1 MERKSKEQYTDAN
14 MSHRSRRFIVA
25 RHGETDFNR
34 ERRVQGT
41 SNESVL
47 TDKGVSQAKAL
58 GVYISKRG
66 TVARTFCSPLS
77 RCRQSYAE
85 ISGICAANNN
95 PLPDP
100 TILDNLEEID
110 LKEWQGRLRNDIM
123 IEDKTNWD
131 IFRANPCDLR
141 LQNGTFAP
149 VLDCFER
156 AISNWNVIRS
166 DAASNSADVTFIM
179 CHGAIGQCMLLQAL
193 GLDKKEYGKSRG
205 YALDNCECFEVEFE
219 SDESEYSSRWRR
231 IDSSQTASGWKS
243 TYASQLVATTLITC
257 R

>member
-1 MERKSKEQYTDAN
+1 MTQK
-14 MSHRSRRFIVA
+14 SRRFIVA

-47 TDKGVSQAKAL
+47 TEKGVSQAKSL
-58 GVYISKRG
+58 GKYISKRG
-66 TVARTFCSPLS
+66 GITRTFCSPLH
-77 RCRQSYAE
+77 RCRQTYAE
-85 ISGICAANNN
+85 VSGLCAVNNN
-95 PLPDP
+95 PLPV
-100 TILDNLEEID
+100 E
-110 LKEWQGRLRNDIM
+110 LKEWQGRLRGDIM

-141 LQNGTFAP
+141 LQHGTFAP

-156 AISNWNVIRS
+156 ANSNWDVIRS

-193 GLDKKEYGKSRG
+193 GLDKKEYGKSRR
-205 YALDNCECFEVEFE
+205 YALDNCECFEVEYE
-219 SDESEYSSRWRR
+219 SDESKYSSRWRR
-231 IDSSQTASGWKS
+231 IDLSQTASDWKS
-243 TYASQLVATTLITC
+243 TYASQLVATTLASS

>member
-1 MERKSKEQYTDAN
+1 MKT
-14 MSHRSRRFIVA
+14 SRRFIIA

-41 SNESVL
+41 SNESAL
-47 TDKGVSQAKAL
+47 TNKGISQAAAL
-58 GVYISKRG
+58 GAYMSKRDNI
-66 TVARTFCSPLS
+66 TRTFCSPLH
-77 RCRQSYAE
+77 RCRQTYAQ
-85 ISGICAANNN
+85 ISKVCASNDNA
-95 PLPDP
+95 LPEP
-100 TILDNLEEID
+100 TILDNLKEIE

-131 IFRANPCDLR
+131 VFRANPCDLR

-156 AISNWNVIRS
+156 ASSNWGVIRA

-179 CHGAIGQCMLLQAL
+179 CHGAIGQCMLLHAL
-193 GLDKKEYGKSRG
+193 GLYKTEYGKTRC
-205 YALDNCECFEVEFE
+205 YALDNCECFEIEFE
-219 SDESEYSSRWRR
+219 SDDSECSSRWRK
-231 IDSSQTASGWKS
+231 IDVAQTESEWMSTSSSQRVCA
-243 TYASQLVATTLITC
+243 ALTTS

>member
-1 MERKSKEQYTDAN
+1 MKK
-14 MSHRSRRFIVA
+14 SRRFIVA

-41 SNESVL
+41 SNESAL
-47 TDKGVSQAKAL
+47 TSKGVSQAAAL
-58 GVYISKRG
+58 GAYMSKR
-66 TVARTFCSPLS
+66 TTITRTFCSPLR
-77 RCRQSYAE
+77 RCRQTYAQ
-85 ISGICAANNN
+85 ISKVCADNDNA
-95 PLPDP
+95 LPEP
-100 TILDNLEEID
+100 TILDNLKEIE

-123 IEDKTNWD
+123 IEEKTNWN

-156 AISNWNVIRS
+156 ASSNWDVIRA

-179 CHGAIGQCMLLQAL
+179 CHGAIGQCMLLHTL
-193 GLDKKEYGKSRG
+193 GLDKKEYGKSRR
-205 YALDNCECFEVEFE
+205 YALDNCECFEFEFE
-219 SDESEYSSRWRR
+219 SDKSEYPSRWRK
-231 IDSSQTASGWKS
+231 IDVSQTESGWRS
-243 TYASQLVATTLITC
+243 ASSSLLVSSALATS